1 MRIGGCSFAF
11 GPKQLEEAARIVQ
24 QLGFQTVDL
33 GVCLGNT
40 QINPFEASEHPEAVA
55 DRVNRTLDRLKLLP
69 GECFVL
75 DFGQPINHPDPMIRS
90 ETRKRFGPLTRFAK
104 LVGCPSIMLIPGIV
118 YEHLGREAS
127 YDLSVKEL
135 RELCQIA
142 NDNQI
147 RMNIEPCEP
156 SIVQD
161 PRDAAR
167 ICRDVP
173 GLGLTLDYSHFI
185 DPGYS
190 QSEVEAL
197 HPFARHFHAR
207 QAARGKRVETVE
219 RGTVDFQRI
228 FSLLK
233 RDNYQGIVAVEYVDC
248 QTTRDCGVDVWVET
262 PKMKSELERL
272 IHL

>member
-11 GPKQLEEAARIVQ
+11 GPKPLEEAAQIIRE
-24 QLGFQTVDL
+24 LGFQVIDL

-40 QINPFEASEHPEAVA
+40 QVNPHEAAERPIAVA
-55 DRVNRTLDRLKLLP
+55 DRVNRILGELDLLP

-75 DFGQPINHPDPMIRS
+75 DFGQPINHPDPGVRS
-90 ETRKRFGPLTRFAK
+90 ETRRRFKPLTRFAR

-118 YEHLGREAS
+118 YEHLGQKAS

-142 NDNQI
+142 DDNQI
-147 RMNIEPCEP
+147 QMNIEPCEP
-156 SIVQD
+156 SVVQD

-167 ICRDVP
+167 ICSDVP

-207 QAARGKRVETVE
+207 QAARGKRVERVE
-219 RGTVDFQRI
+219 RGTIDFPRI
-228 FSLLK
+228 LRLLE
-233 RDNYQGIVAVEYVDC
+233 RDNYQGIIAVEYVEC
-248 QTTRDCGVDVWVET
+248 ETTRECGVDVWIET

-272 IHL
+272 INL